1 MGETMGWII
10 GAIGLMGGFLA
21 WYQKITIAAA
31 LGEFKDSLR
40 EEFGKRFLDA
50 TLAAAKL
57 DPMTREI
64 GELRAKIVQVEDY
77 AHTRYH
83 DLSSEVQKCLL
94 QIERREK

>member
-1 MGETMGWII
+1 MGWII

-31 LGEFKDSLR
+31 LSDFKDSLR

-57 DPMTREI
+57 DPMTKEI
-64 GELRAKIVQVEDY
+64 AELRAKIVLVEDY

-83 DLSSEVQKCLL
+83 DLSNDVQKCLL
-94 QIERREK
+94 AMERRENK